1 MQLKARFE
9 LDAPNSL
16 FLPDALQ
23 KNTPMVDLP
32 ELIKNSWKLIVNE
45 DYLNLPN
52 QQDLIADLRCKRVKE
67 EAYSHVKDEL
77 QTLVSQ
83 SAEKEINNFKD

>member
-32 ELIKNSWKLIVNE
+32 ELIKRNWKLIVDE

-52 QQDLIADLRCKRVKE
+52 
-67 EAYSHVKDEL
+67 
-77 QTLVSQ
+77 
-83 SAEKEINNFKD
+83 